1 LSNLE
6 LDAATG
12 TYTYAVAL
20 PIPDG
25 SRGPAGVIR
34 AIFNLRAIQDSIGS
48 VRIGENGF
56 VMAMGRDGRIFGHP
70 RGDLLWKRVAD
81 VPELSYLRA
90 VVESP
95 APWGVMIYQPPVA
108 PGDAGSNST
117 ASTSMSSA
125 STTGASVHS
134 SGTAAVASSKKPRS
148 KSEKRGWVRGSDS
161 MSDSSA
167 GPGATGAATAAPSL
181 ATAAEDSWIL
191 AYSRMFRPASL
202 GPLGWTV
209 VGTVS
214 RGEVI
219 APILAIRQRVFFI
232 EGMFVL
238 LAVPLVWFVSRRLA
252 KPLNDLARRADLIAA
267 GDLGVDLNV
276 PSRNEIAR
284 LASALSS
291 MMDSVRDSNRDLQRA
306 NVNLERTVAERTGQL
321 QEKTRLLEDQSK
333 QVLEASRLKS
343 QFLANMSHELRTPL
357 NAILALS
364 EILGE
369 KISGDLNDEQVKQV
383 TIVNRSGRNL
393 LRLIN
398 DILDLSKI
406 EAGRMEVHV
415 AAFELRTT
423 ITAIRD
429 TIEPLAAEKGLKFEI
444 TADPALP
451 ALVSSDDARIRQI
464 LVNLLGNAVKFT
476 EKGTVSLAMR
486 RCHRA
491 LPGSTIG
498 GGALDARPDATEPR
512 FWLEMVVS
520 DTGIGIAPEAIGKIF
535 DEFQQADGST
545 TRRYGGTGLGLAISK
560 KLTELMGGEISLES
574 VLGKGSTFRVLLPVE
589 AVTRAELSA
598 QDARRGDARDSMEIA
613 ETPGAAR
620 STASEDLSGG
630 RAEASDHPAIASAV
644 GPSGSLRGPSETPF
658 SGERSQVLSDAQGM
672 PPASRETSE
681 AERAMRRSM
690 PTPPKKVWVSPFKEE
705 SAPVVSRLVEIHDDS
720 ENLTPDR
727 GVLLI
732 VDDDSESLYVYRQFL
747 SRHGYQVVFATNG
760 EEVASKARQFHPEAI
775 ILDLMLPQKSGWEVL
790 EELKVDEELKEIP
803 VIISSVLDHRE
814 RGVCVGAFR
823 YLTKPMSEK
832 ELLGALKDME
842 KARNKNVRR
851 VLVVDDDTVDLKI
864 AKTLLEKAGVIVL
877 SVQKAADAVQTAVR
891 EAPDIIVLDLMM
903 PEVDGFDVLA
913 QLKSNPATASIPVLV
928 HTAKEIT
935 EEDRRRLLPSA
946 RRILQKTPLEI
957 EVILDELRQA
967 LESLPQKDPA
977 SSDALTIGDA
987 RQDAGG
993 ARPLAAGES
1002 PEPPAE
1008 ANLEATTA
1016 SRSTDSRSAYDAGP
1030 IQHNDVRTP
1039 RRRSP
1044 GTTQPGASRGAS
1056 VPAQSRSVPATPPV
1070 ESDPRNAIKRV
1081 ADFGDMPDTAG
1092 IGRSAAPRARILL
1105 VEDDAANQY
1114 SIGFM
1119 LRSEGYEVL
1128 LAENGQDGITAASRE
1143 RPDIILM
1150 DMMMPVMSGFDAT
1163 RALKRDPI
1171 LREIPIIA
1179 LTAAAMA
1186 GDRERTL
1193 AAGCDDYVSKPIDR
1207 PLLLQ
1212 RITHWLASTAKETAG
1227 AR

>member
-1 LSNLE
+1 
-6 LDAATG
+6 
-12 TYTYAVAL
+12 
-20 PIPDG
+20 
-25 SRGPAGVIR
+25 
-34 AIFNLRAIQDSIGS
+34 
-48 VRIGENGF
+48 
-56 VMAMGRDGRIFGHP
+56 
-70 RGDLLWKRVAD
+70 
-81 VPELSYLRA
+81 
-90 VVESP
+90 
-95 APWGVMIYQPPVA
+95 
-108 PGDAGSNST
+108 
-117 ASTSMSSA
+117 
-125 STTGASVHS
+125 
-134 SGTAAVASSKKPRS
+134 
-148 KSEKRGWVRGSDS
+148 
-161 MSDSSA
+161 
-167 GPGATGAATAAPSL
+167 
-181 ATAAEDSWIL
+181 
-191 AYSRMFRPASL
+191 
-202 GPLGWTV
+202 
-209 VGTVS
+209 
-214 RGEVI
+214 
-219 APILAIRQRVFFI
+219 
-232 EGMFVL
+232 
-238 LAVPLVWFVSRRLA
+238 
-252 KPLNDLARRADLIAA
+252 
-267 GDLGVDLNV
+267 
-276 PSRNEIAR
+276 
-284 LASALSS
+284 
-291 MMDSVRDSNRDLQRA
+291 
-306 NVNLERTVAERTGQL
+306 
-321 QEKTRLLEDQSK
+321 
-333 QVLEASRLKS
+333 
-343 QFLANMSHELRTPL
+343 
-357 NAILALS
+357 
-364 EILGE
+364 
-369 KISGDLNDEQVKQV
+369 
-383 TIVNRSGRNL
+383 
-393 LRLIN
+393 
-398 DILDLSKI
+398 
-406 EAGRMEVHV
+406 
-415 AAFELRTT
+415 
-423 ITAIRD
+423 
-429 TIEPLAAEKGLKFEI
+429 
-444 TADPALP
+444 
-451 ALVSSDDARIRQI
+451 
-464 LVNLLGNAVKFT
+464 
-476 EKGTVSLAMR
+476 
-486 RCHRA
+486 
-491 LPGSTIG
+491 
-498 GGALDARPDATEPR
+498 
-512 FWLEMVVS
+512 
-520 DTGIGIAPEAIGKIF
+520 
-535 DEFQQADGST
+535 
-545 TRRYGGTGLGLAISK
+545 
-560 KLTELMGGEISLES
+560 
-574 VLGKGSTFRVLLPVE
+574 
-589 AVTRAELSA
+589 
-598 QDARRGDARDSMEIA
+598 
-613 ETPGAAR
+613 
-620 STASEDLSGG
+620 
-630 RAEASDHPAIASAV
+630 
-644 GPSGSLRGPSETPF
+644 
-658 SGERSQVLSDAQGM
+658 
-672 PPASRETSE
+672 
-681 AERAMRRSM
+681 
-690 PTPPKKVWVSPFKEE
+690 
-705 SAPVVSRLVEIHDDS
+705 
-720 ENLTPDR
+720 
-727 GVLLI
+727 
-732 VDDDSESLYVYRQFL
+732 
-747 SRHGYQVVFATNG
+747 
-760 EEVASKARQFHPEAI
+760 
-775 ILDLMLPQKSGWEVL
+775 
-790 EELKVDEELKEIP
+790 
-803 VIISSVLDHRE
+803 
-814 RGVCVGAFR
+814 
-823 YLTKPMSEK
+823 
-832 ELLGALKDME
+832 ME